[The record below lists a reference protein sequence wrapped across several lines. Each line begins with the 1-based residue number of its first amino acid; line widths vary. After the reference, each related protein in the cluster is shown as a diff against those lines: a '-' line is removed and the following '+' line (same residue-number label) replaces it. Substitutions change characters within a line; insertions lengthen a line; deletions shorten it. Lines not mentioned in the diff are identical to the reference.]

1 MQIKA
6 LNNLHK
12 YWEDPDIGSQW
23 LSDPKKALVVFA
35 MVYLPHPVKQGDNP
49 KELTV
54 TYKCIHAK
62 AKGQQVLKNSR
73 NNIEIYKMSFRLE
86 GENKSFSN
94 EGKYKTL
101 TLTKYLYTK

>member
-62 AKGQQVLKNSR
+62 AKGKQVLKNSR
-73 NNIEIYKMSFRLE
+73 NNIEIYKMSFRLV